1 MTINDI
7 KFKLSEFSM
16 EDLSQLENFIQKERQ
31 HRASVRRS
39 ELCGKIIKDLEV
51 FQKEFPYESIVFDCP
66 KESNKIA
73 IYPEDIISQIKDNWM
88 DNWMV

>member
-16 EDLSQLENFIQKERQ
+16 EDLAQLENSIQKERQ
-31 HRASVRRS
+31 HRANIRHN

-51 FQKEFPYESIVFDCP
+51 FAREFPYESIVVNCPECDREIEIYP
-66 KESNKIA
+66 KE
-73 IYPEDIISQIKDNWM
+73 IISQIKDNWM
-88 DNWMV
+88 A

>member
-16 EDLSQLENFIQKERQ
+16 EDLAQLENSIQKERQ
-31 HRASVRRS
+31 HRANVRRS

-51 FQKEFPYESIVFDCP
+51 FQREFPYESIVVNCP
-66 KESNKIA
+66 ECDQEIT
-73 IYPEDIISQIKDNWM
+73 IYPEKIISQIKDNWM
-88 DNWMV
+88 V